1 PIQFK
6 GYIVDT
12 THIKLIES
20 DNTIGGNDVG
30 ATSGLAIAQSVPP
43 GSFDATSFSGSYVYA
58 VTGADISIGLEATL
72 AAAGVF
78 TADGA
83 GGITTGFTDTSMQGA
98 FAQIDASFV
107 GAFVSDTRGLGRVQ
121 TNFRTFSPRPS
132 PGYQPVYIFYL
143 TGNGGPLLVLHGG
156 GIN

>member
-1 PIQFK
+1 
-6 GYIVDT
+6 
-12 THIKLIES
+12 
-20 DNTIGGNDVG
+20 
-30 ATSGLAIAQSVPP
+30 
-43 GSFDATSFSGSYVYA
+43 
-58 VTGADISIGLEATL
+58 TL

-107 GAFVSDTRGLGRVQ
+107 GAYVSDTRGLGRVQ

-143 TGNGGPLLVLHGG
+143 TGNGGPLLVLRGG
-156 GIN
+156 GINYPAVATGIAYPQSTGPLALNGGYGFSFTQQNGSENDGTGQMTANAGAQTVSGIADTNS